1 MNTPDSKKDSMNIDK
16 NISAIIRPWEKYL
29 PSKRIQIVV
38 GIIILIAILYALK
51 NPILRLKDL
60 VFNRISVRPDSELVQ
75 STVNQRQVP
84 LSVDKDTDGDGLA
97 DWQESLL
104 GTDPNIVNTLEQVPE
119 TLRQVLKDSEKLVTT
134 DDKLTLK
141 IYQRLQTDVQGTNI
155 NEAIQAATTK
165 ELLDLADSMDSQ
177 VPEYGIDDIEFSEDN
192 SISDYRSK
200 IQRAQKVI
208 ILSDASIKTIYESLF
223 SGKRSIELGVF
234 QNSLNETISSV
245 KAIPVPIEFIENHI
259 LLLNNMKKM
268 SSALSRTTDK
278 AVEEST
284 RIALFLVF
292 QKNYNSL
299 LNTYSAMEKMLATN

>member
-1 MNTPDSKKDSMNIDK
+1 MNTPDSKKDTINIDK

-104 GTDPNIVNTLEQVPE
+104 GTDPNIANTLEQVPE

-155 NEAIQAATTK
+155 NEAVQAATTK
-165 ELLDLADSMDSQ
+165 ELLDLADSMDNQ
-177 VPEYGIDDIEFSEDN
+177 VPEYTIDDIEFSEDN

-259 LLLNNMKKM
+259 LLLNNMRKM
-268 SSALSRTTDK
+268 SSALSRTTDR

>member
-1 MNTPDSKKDSMNIDK
+1 MNTPDSKKDTINIDK

-29 PSKRIQIVV
+29 PSKRIRIVV

-51 NPILRLKDL
+51 NPILQLKDL
-60 VFNRISVRPDSELVQ
+60 VFNRISVRPDLELVQ

-104 GTDPNIVNTLEQVPE
+104 GTDPNIINTLEQVPE

-155 NEAIQAATTK
+155 NEAVQAATTK
-165 ELLDLADSMDSQ
+165 ELLDLADSMDNQ
-177 VPEYGIDDIEFSEDN
+177 VPEYTIDDIEFSEDN

-259 LLLNNMKKM
+259 LLLNNMRKM
-268 SSALSRTTDK
+268 SSALSRTTDR

>member
-1 MNTPDSKKDSMNIDK
+1 MNTPDSKKDTINIDK

-104 GTDPNIVNTLEQVPE
+104 GTDPNIINTLEQVPE

-155 NEAIQAATTK
+155 NEAVQAATTK
-165 ELLDLADSMDSQ
+165 ELLDLADSMDNQ
-177 VPEYGIDDIEFSEDN
+177 VPEYTIDDIEFSEDN

-259 LLLNNMKKM
+259 LLLNNMRKM
-268 SSALSRTTDK
+268 SSALSRTTDR